1 MVETDIVTQQEEVV
15 EGQAAESLY
24 TTVEDSLMASLRLLA
39 EKATWRMVPLEP
51 CTWKRR
57 EITPTERTER

>member
-1 MVETDIVTQQEEVV
+1 MAETDIVIQPEGVV

-24 TTVEDSLMASLRLLA
+24 TTVEASLMASLRLLA
-39 EKATWRMVPLEP
+39 GKATWRTVPLEP

-57 EITPTERTER
+57 EITPIERAER

>member
-1 MVETDIVTQQEEVV
+1 MEMDIVTQQEEVV

-24 TTVEDSLMASLRLLA
+24 ITVEDSLMASLRLLA
-39 EKATWRMVPLEP
+39 GKATWRTVLLEP

>member
-1 MVETDIVTQQEEVV
+1 MEMDIVTQQEEVV

-24 TTVEDSLMASLRLLA
+24 TTVEDSLMASLRLRA
-39 EKATWRMVPLEP
+39 GKPTWRTVRLEP

-57 EITPTERTER
+57 EITPTEHTER

>member
-1 MVETDIVTQQEEVV
+1 MDMDIVTQQEEVV

-39 EKATWRMVPLEP
+39 GKATWRMVLLGP